1 MRPSFVAPDRLLAT
15 GRPAGHAVAARDGAP
30 LSFEAF
36 AAAAAAW
43 RQAFVQARAGSVG
56 LYLEDGFE
64 FAAALFGAWHAG
76 TRVWLPA
83 DALPATLARLGTQVE
98 RFAGDVPAALDPL
111 RPAPAAAAPDWQPLD
126 PAWTGL
132 TVYTSGSSGEPAA
145 IGKRL
150 GQLFDEVGA
159 LERAWPD
166 LPAQVC
172 VHATVSHQ
180 HIYGLLFRVLWP
192 LAAGRPFA
200 TARLAF
206 PEDIAAALAQG
217 PSLLIASPAHLKRL
231 PPALPWAAARAGL
244 HGVFSSGGPLPDQ
257 ALPDCRALLGHAPVE
272 VYGSSETGGVAW
284 RRRDADGDAAWRP
297 LPDVEIRI
305 EDGTLW
311 VRSPHLAER
320 GWQPSA
326 DRAEA
331 AAGGFVLLGRRDR
344 VAKIEEKRISLDAIE
359 RVLATDEAVEAVRV
373 VVLPGSR
380 VQLGGVVV
388 PSERGWARLDADGRR
403 AFGERLRG
411 LLAAHVDASVRP
423 RRWRYPWALPL
434 DSQGKTTE
442 AALRALF
449 DPRRPHARLL
459 ERDATTA
466 RLRLAI
472 DAELP
477 WFDGHFPGT
486 PIVPGVTQVDWA
498 IGFARELFALPP
510 AFRGLEALKFQ
521 QVIVPGG
528 EVELDLAYSA
538 ERGQLTFRLSSAAGP
553 HAGGRIVFGE
563 AP

>member
-1 MRPSFVAPDRLLAT
+1 MAEWIALDRLLLEA
-15 GRPAGHAVAARDGAP
+15 RPQRGVGLCDGEVVDHAGFRQRVLAWRG
-30 LSFEAF
+30 AF
-36 AAAAAAW
+36 AAAEGRDWA
-43 RQAFVQARAGSVG
+43 
-56 LYLEDGFE
+56 LYFDDAVA

-76 TRVWLPA
+76 KRVFLAA
-83 DALPATLARLGTQVE
+83 DNLPATLQALQSQVSG
-98 RFAGDVPAALDPL
+98 FAGDVSADYRPLMARDAALDDEL
-111 RPAPAAAAPDWQPLD
+111 QALD
-126 PAWTGL
+126 ERACEL
-132 TVYTSGSSGEPAA
+132 CVFTSGSTGQPSA

-150 GQLFDEVGA
+150 DQLAREVEALQAAFGA
-159 LERAWPD
+159 QLEGV
-166 LPAQVC
+166 QV
-172 VHATVSHQ
+172 HGTVSHQ

-206 PEDIAAALAQG
+206 PEDIAGALARG
-217 PSLLIASPAHLKRL
+217 PSLLVASPAHLKRL
-231 PPALPWAAARAGL
+231 PQALPWAAARAGL
-244 HGVFSSGGPLPDQ
+244 HGVFSSGGPLPDE
-257 ALPDCRALLGHAPVE
+257 ALPDCRALLGHAPIE

-284 RRRDADGDAAWRP
+284 RRRDGDGDAAWRP

-305 EDGTLW
+305 EDDILW

-326 DRAEA
+326 DRAA
-331 AAGGFVLLGRRDR
+331 AAGGGFMLRGRRDR
-344 VAKIEEKRISLDAIE
+344 IAKIEEKRVSLDAIE
-359 RVLATDEAVEAVRV
+359 RVLAADAAVAAVRV
-373 VVLPGSR
+373 VVLPGTR
-380 VQLGGVVV
+380 AQLGGVVV
-388 PSERGWARLDADGRR
+388 PSEAGWARLDADGRR

-423 RRWRYPWALPL
+423 RRWRYTWALPL
-434 DSQGKTTE
+434 NSQGKTTE
-442 AALRALF
+442 AALLALF

-459 ERDATTA
+459 GHDASSA

-477 WFDGHFPGT
+477 WFDGHFPGA

-510 AFRGLEALKFQ
+510 VFRGLEALKFQ

-528 EVELDLAYSA
+528 EVELELAFSA